1 MIIGHEKRVSRLSQ
15 EAQAGQLAHAQLFI
29 GPKHVGKTRVALE
42 LAVLLQEAKDHPV
55 LRKQILEGR
64 DPDTLL
70 LLDAGDKLAITEI
83 RSVRERA
90 AQSHARPYLVVI
102 IEDIGRMQTESLNAL
117 LKTLEE
123 PPEDSVFF
131 LTAHRDEDVIPT
143 IRSRCRVTHFNTVP
157 DESLTAVAEGANPA
171 LLVMYS
177 MGRPGKLKRLQQ
189 DPAYLEAH
197 QNLHLGVTQFLE
209 DPSVPRAFNLV
220 RQYEKD
226 DYLDEFLDILLH
238 RRRTLALSGQVPPV
252 LQGLDFASL
261 LEKTEQSKED
271 LAANVNK
278 RLTLETLLLSFVS

>member
-1 MIIGHEKRVSRLSQ
+1 M
-15 EAQAGQLAHAQLFI
+15 
-29 GPKHVGKTRVALE
+29 
-42 LAVLLQEAKDHPV
+42 
-55 LRKQILEGR
+55 
-64 DPDTLL
+64 
-70 LLDAGDKLAITEI
+70 
-83 RSVRERA
+83 
-90 AQSHARPYLVVI
+90 
-102 IEDIGRMQTESLNAL
+102 
-117 LKTLEE
+117 
-123 PPEDSVFF
+123 
-131 LTAHRDEDVIPT
+131 
-143 IRSRCRVTHFNTVP
+143 
-157 DESLTAVAEGANPA
+157 TAVAEGANPA

-238 RRRTLALSGQVPPV
+238 RTRTLALSGQVPPV